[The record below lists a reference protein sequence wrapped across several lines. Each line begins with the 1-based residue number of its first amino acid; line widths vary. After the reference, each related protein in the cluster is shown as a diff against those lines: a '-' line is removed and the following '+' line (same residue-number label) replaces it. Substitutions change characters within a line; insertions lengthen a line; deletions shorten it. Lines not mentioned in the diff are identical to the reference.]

1 MTLRAHRLTLVLTL
15 GLVAATLLPAAAQ
28 ASPID
33 DKRAEAARLQA
44 EIDANGAKISALSE
58 QYNGARLRLDQATAA
73 ADEAQARIDAAQ
85 AQTDHIKSL
94 LARRAADLY
103 KGAGSSDPLAAVDVH
118 DATEFAARSKYASA
132 AANHDSALV
141 DQLARSKE
149 ELAAQKQQF
158 DATKQTARVERDR
171 LATSKREV
179 ESANARQSQLLGQ
192 TKGELATLVQQ
203 EADRKRAEATAR
215 AREITTPRAGRGRD
229 GNPGADPHLPPPS
242 AGAAAAIAFAR
253 AQIGKPY
260 EYAATGPNSYDC
272 SGLTMRAW
280 EAGGVSMAHYSGA
293 QYEAFPHVPLDAMQ
307 PGDLVFWGPGGSQHV
322 GLYIGGGMMIDA
334 PQTGDVV
341 HIVPLYSNPIGA
353 ARPG

>member
-1 MTLRAHRLTLVLTL
+1 MNLRAHRLTLVLTL
-15 GLVAATLLPAAAQ
+15 GLVAAALAPATAQ
-28 ASPID
+28 GSPID

-44 EIDANGAKISALSE
+44 EIDANGTKISALSE
-58 QYNGARLRLDQATAA
+58 QYNGARIRLDQATAA
-73 ADEAQARIDAAQ
+73 ADEAQTRIDAAQ
-85 AQTDHIKSL
+85 AETDHVKSL
-94 LARRAADLY
+94 LAGRAADLY

-118 DATEFAARSKYASA
+118 DVAEFATRSKYASA
-132 AANHDSALV
+132 AANHDSALI
-141 DQLARSKE
+141 DKLARSRE
-149 ELAAQKQQF
+149 ELSTQKQQY
-158 DATKQTARVERDR
+158 DSTKQAARAERDR
-171 LATSKREV
+171 LATSKHAI
-179 ESANARQSQLLGQ
+179 ESANSKQGQLLGQ

-203 EADRKRAEATAR
+203 EENRRRTAATRRAQ
-215 AREITTPRAGRGRD
+215 EITTPRSGRD

-242 AGAAAAIAFAR
+242 SGAAAAIAFAR
-253 AQIGKPY
+253 AQLGKPY
-260 EYAATGPNSYDC
+260 EFAATGPNSYDC

-293 QYEAFPHVPLDAMQ
+293 QYAAFPHVPLDAMQ